1 MVPLKRA
8 CTLGTL
14 LLGAAL
20 TPSQAASPPN
30 TRLSELPPPPELSSP
45 DSSKSQFLRPISFP
59 KQQLVQQPPVEL
71 PSLQPISPPP
81 RRPESLEALPD
92 LGPEQLPL
100 PEELLQPPPE
110 SPVEPELDLE
120 TLGAITV
127 ERFNVVGST
136 VFREDELAALLKP
149 YIGRPITFVELLQ
162 ARSVITRHYIDEGY
176 VTSAALIPA
185 GQVIRDG
192 VVTIQVIEGELETI
206 NIEGLQRLNSTY
218 PSSRIQLAAGSPL
231 NVDSLLQGL
240 QLLQLDPLIESLT
253 AELVAGTQPEQSIL
267 NVQAAEAPTFR
278 ARFILDNGR
287 SPRVG
292 SLRRSAFL
300 TEANL
305 LGLGDALNVIYSN
318 TDGSNTWDIDYTV
331 PFNSHN
337 GAFKVLFS
345 TDSSEIIEEPLD
357 FLNIKPNSR
366 TWEFSVRQP
375 IVQTPNEELALSLA
389 FTHRRA
395 EAFIGLDDGTRIP
408 LSEEANAAGETR
420 LSALRFAQEW
430 TRRDPQ
436 QVLSLRSRFNLGTDW
451 LNATNNEGS
460 LADSQFFSWQGQA
473 QWARQLGPDTL
484 LLINTNTQ
492 LTVDPLLSLEQ
503 FSLGGAGSV
512 RGYRQDQL
520 LTDNGVFASAE
531 LRVPIL
537 RIPEEE
543 SLLQLTP
550 FIDYGYGWNSGR
562 RGNPDP
568 NQLVSVGLGLLW
580 QTSDR
585 FTARLD
591 WGIPLT
597 DVQSNQRT
605 LQDAGIL
612 FSIVVKPF

>member
-1 MVPLKRA
+1 M
-8 CTLGTL
+8 
-14 LLGAAL
+14 
-20 TPSQAASPPN
+20 
-30 TRLSELPPPPELSSP
+30 
-45 DSSKSQFLRPISFP
+45 
-59 KQQLVQQPPVEL
+59 
-71 PSLQPISPPP
+71 
-81 RRPESLEALPD
+81 
-92 LGPEQLPL
+92 
-100 PEELLQPPPE
+100 
-110 SPVEPELDLE
+110 
-120 TLGAITV
+120 
-127 ERFNVVGST
+127 
-136 VFREDELAALLKP
+136 
-149 YIGRPITFVELLQ
+149 
-162 ARSVITRHYIDEGY
+162 
-176 VTSAALIPA
+176 
-185 GQVIRDG
+185 
-192 VVTIQVIEGELETI
+192 
-206 NIEGLQRLNSTY
+206 
-218 PSSRIQLAAGSPL
+218 
-231 NVDSLLQGL
+231 
-240 QLLQLDPLIESLT
+240 
-253 AELVAGTQPEQSIL
+253 
-267 NVQAAEAPTFR
+267 
-278 ARFILDNGR
+278 
-287 SPRVG
+287 
-292 SLRRSAFL
+292 
-300 TEANL
+300 
-305 LGLGDALNVIYSN
+305 
-318 TDGSNTWDIDYTV
+318 
-331 PFNSHN
+331 
-337 GAFKVLFS
+337 
-345 TDSSEIIEEPLD
+345 
-357 FLNIKPNSR
+357 
-366 TWEFSVRQP
+366 
-375 IVQTPNEELALSLA
+375 
-389 FTHRRA
+389 
-395 EAFIGLDDGTRIP
+395 
-408 LSEEANAAGETR
+408 
-420 LSALRFAQEW
+420 
-430 TRRDPQ
+430 
-436 QVLSLRSRFNLGTDW
+436 LSLRSRFNLGTDW